1 MSGRVTHEMEIG
13 SGPSSRRHP
22 QPSSHIHKVERP
34 PQQNLLTEFQTVIKE
49 TFFHDEPLKAFR
61 GQKSH
66 TRFFL
71 VLQAIF
77 PILEWARSYN
87 LEKFRGDLIAG
98 LTIASLCVPQVS
110 EKYFHKIK

>member
-1 MSGRVTHEMEIG
+1 MEIG
-13 SGPSSRRHP
+13 SGPSSRHHP
-22 QPSSHIHKVERP
+22 QPFSQIHKVERP
-34 PQQNLLTEFQTVIKE
+34 PKQNVLTEFQTVIKE

-87 LEKFRGDLIAG
+87 LQKFRGDLIAG